1 MCEYQELRGLGTA
14 ADIRQQMNG
23 QQLKTLVESGHYQP
37 QPERIAQ
44 AMLRR
49 RGVRE
54 LLIGGG
60 SLRPAGRIQPARE
73 SPRQAA

>member
-1 MCEYQELRGLGTA
+1 MCEYQELRCGGVTA
-14 ADIRQQMNG
+14 DTRQEMNG
-23 QQLKTLVESGHYQP
+23 QQLKSLVEHGHYHP

-60 SLRPAGRIQPARE
+60 SLRPAGRIQSARE
-73 SPRQAA
+73 SRRQAA

>member
-1 MCEYQELRGLGTA
+1 
-14 ADIRQQMNG
+14 MNG
-23 QQLKTLVESGHYQP
+23 QQLKTMIESGHYRP

-54 LLIGGG
+54 LLVGGG
-60 SLRPAGRIQPARE
+60 ALSPAGRIQPAPE

>member
-1 MCEYQELRGLGTA
+1 MCEYQELRGLA
-14 ADIRQQMNG
+14 AGADSKVQMNG

-49 RGVRE
+49 RAVRE

-60 SLRPAGRIQPARE
+60 SFRPAGRIRPVGE

>member
-1 MCEYQELRGLGTA
+1 
-14 ADIRQQMNG
+14 MNG
-23 QQLKTLVESGHYQP
+23 QQLKSLIESGHYSP

-49 RGVRE
+49 RAVRE

-60 SLRPAGRIQPARE
+60 GAIRPAGRIQSAPA

>member
-1 MCEYQELRGLGTA
+1 
-14 ADIRQQMNG
+14 MNG

-37 QPERIAQ
+37 QPEQIAQ

-49 RGVRE
+49 RAVRE

-60 SLRPAGRIQPARE
+60 TLRPTGRIRPVGE
-73 SPRQAA
+73 TPRQAA